1 MIKTIDFS
9 KIYTL
14 SILSLYGGEKI
25 NCTVI
30 GKTNIDNVANNED
43 NYNIYE
49 RFFSSIGLGMTS
61 YYSVIRPSTT
71 IYICKLVESLEPLEI
86 KDEKIFIP

>member
-14 SILSLYGGEKI
+14 SISSLYRGEKI

-49 RFFSSIGLGMTS
+49 RFFFFFFLGMSS
-61 YYSVIRPSTT
+61 YY
-71 IYICKLVESLEPLEI
+71 
-86 KDEKIFIP
+86 